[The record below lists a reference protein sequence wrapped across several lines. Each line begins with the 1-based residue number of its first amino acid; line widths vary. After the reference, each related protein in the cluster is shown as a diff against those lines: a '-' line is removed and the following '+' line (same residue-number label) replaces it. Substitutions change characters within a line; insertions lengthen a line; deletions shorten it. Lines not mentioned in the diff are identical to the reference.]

1 MKTIIIPLLL
11 LATSCHGQTIEQVRA
26 EIHRQGLPHPHIVLA
41 QARLETGNFTSA
53 RCKRDKNLFGIKHNG
68 RYARYARWQ
77 DSVTDY
83 RRRISARYKGGDY
96 YAFLK
101 RIGYAEEKEY
111 INKLKKF

>member
-1 MKTIIIPLLL
+1 MKAIIPLLL
-11 LATSCHGQTIEQVRA
+11 LATSCHGQTIEQVKA

-53 RCKRDKNLFGIKHNG
+53 RCKIDKNLFGIKHNG
-68 RYARYARWQ
+68 RYAKYARWQ

-96 YAFLK
+96 YQFLQ